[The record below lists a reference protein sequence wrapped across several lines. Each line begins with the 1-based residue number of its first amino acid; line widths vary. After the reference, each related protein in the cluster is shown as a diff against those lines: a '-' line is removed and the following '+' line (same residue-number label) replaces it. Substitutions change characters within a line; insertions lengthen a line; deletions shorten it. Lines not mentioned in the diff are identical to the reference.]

1 MCGACNH
8 GWKPF
13 GTLMKMISNTG
24 AVRDEE
30 RTEEKEKARREE
42 EEEEE
47 KEEEKKYEEEEEE
60 EEEEKEKDDDVDDD
74 DDNDVG
80 EILKRKPTTKTTNV
94 RKRTLPKR
102 SEERREG
109 RKKNEEEEEEEE
121 KNNEE
126 EEKNEEEKDD
136 VLKKRKPATKIANQ
150 RRKIRRS
157 PVRTTCC
164 FVNADGYSCHKG
176 KADVQARLRVPES
189 EKNKFSENAKCCD
202 TCYRHFNGRTCCFV
216 NADGYSCHKGKAD
229 VRATYR
235 VPESEKNKFSENDR
249 CCKSCYRH
257 FKYSNVT
264 CCFVNADGYS
274 CHKGKADVRATYR
287 VPESEKNKFSEN
299 AKCCNTCY
307 RHFKYSNVTC
317 CFVNADGYSCHK
329 GKADVRATYR
339 VPESEK
345 NKFSENDRCCKSCYN
360 RLQDAHF
367 FRLKRVC
374 VNCRLLAYDPANTPG
389 AWKLWQVGNDRFLLC
404 SKCCDNSRAQLKRRQ
419 NGVPERRKGREAKGD
434 W

>member
-1 MCGACNH
+1 MSPKRSSKFGNPRERKKNAVFPKLRVVSTRFREGKKTHTENENTRYNEINMCANGACNNH
-8 GWKPF
+8 GLKPF
-13 GTLMKMISNTG
+13 GTLPNMISNTV
-24 AVRDEE
+24 AVHD
-30 RTEEKEKARREE
+30 
-42 EEEEE
+42 
-47 KEEEKKYEEEEEE
+47 
-60 EEEEKEKDDDVDDD
+60 DDDVDDD
-74 DDNDVG
+74 VD
-80 EILKRKPTTKTTNV
+80 E
-94 RKRTLPKR
+94 
-102 SEERREG
+102 
-109 RKKNEEEEEEEE
+109 
-121 KNNEE
+121 
-126 EEKNEEEKDD
+126 DD
-136 VLKKRKPATKIANQ
+136 VEDVSEKQRKRKPATKIANQ

-176 KADVQARLRVPES
+176 KADVQA
-189 EKNKFSENAKCCD
+189 
-202 TCYRHFNGRTCCFV
+202 TH
-216 NADGYSCHKGKAD
+216 
-229 VRATYR
+229 
-235 VPESEKNKFSENDR
+235 
-249 CCKSCYRH
+249 
-257 FKYSNVT
+257 
-264 CCFVNADGYS
+264 
-274 CHKGKADVRATYR
+274 R

-329 GKADVRATYR
+329 GKADVQATYRVPESEKNKFSENDRCCDACYQHFKCSNVTCCFVNADGYSCHKGKADVQARFR

-374 VNCRLLAYDPANTPG
+374 VNCRLLGYERANTPG

-404 SKCCDNSRAQLKRRQ
+404 SKCYDKSQAQRKRRK

>member
-1 MCGACNH
+1 MPFRMPPERRSEVGA
-8 GWKPF
+8 
-13 GTLMKMISNTG
+13 M
-24 AVRDEE
+24 RDED
-30 RTEEKEKARREE
+30 RAAEEKEEAREE

-47 KEEEKKYEEEEEE
+47 EEEEKKYEEEEEE
-60 EEEEKEKDDDVDDD
+60 EEEEKK
-74 DDNDVG
+74 
-80 EILKRKPTTKTTNV
+80 
-94 RKRTLPKR
+94 
-102 SEERREG
+102 
-109 RKKNEEEEEEEE
+109 
-121 KNNEE
+121 NEE

-176 KADVQARLRVPES
+176 KADVPARLRVPESEKNKFSENDRCCDACYKRFKFSNVKCCFVNADGYSCHKGDPNVRATCCVPESEKNKFSENDRCCETCYRHFKCSNVTCCFVNADGYSCHKGKADVRARLRVPES

-202 TCYRHFNGRTCCFV
+202 TCYRHFKFSNVTCCFV
-216 NADGYSCHKGKAD
+216 NADGYSCHKGD
-229 VRATYR
+229 PNVRATCY
-235 VPESEKNKFSENDR
+235 VPESERNKFPEDAK
-249 CCKSCYRH
+249 CCDACYKR

-274 CHKGKADVRATYR
+274 CHKGKADVQAR
-287 VPESEKNKFSEN
+287 F
-299 AKCCNTCY
+299 
-307 RHFKYSNVTC
+307 
-317 CFVNADGYSCHK
+317 
-329 GKADVRATYR
+329 R

-374 VNCRLLAYDPANTPG
+374 VNCRLLGYDPANTPG

-404 SKCCDNSRAQLKRRQ
+404 STCYDNSQAQLKRRQ

>member
-1 MCGACNH
+1 MCANGACNNH
-8 GWKPF
+8 GLKPF
-13 GTLMKMISNTG
+13 GTLPNMISNTV
-24 AVRDEE
+24 AVHD
-30 RTEEKEKARREE
+30 
-42 EEEEE
+42 
-47 KEEEKKYEEEEEE
+47 
-60 EEEEKEKDDDVDDD
+60 DDDVDDD
-74 DDNDVG
+74 VD
-80 EILKRKPTTKTTNV
+80 E
-94 RKRTLPKR
+94 
-102 SEERREG
+102 
-109 RKKNEEEEEEEE
+109 
-121 KNNEE
+121 
-126 EEKNEEEKDD
+126 DD
-136 VLKKRKPATKIANQ
+136 VDDDVDEDDVEDVSEKQRKRKPATKIANQ

-176 KADVQARLRVPES
+176 KADVQA
-189 EKNKFSENAKCCD
+189 
-202 TCYRHFNGRTCCFV
+202 TH
-216 NADGYSCHKGKAD
+216 
-229 VRATYR
+229 
-235 VPESEKNKFSENDR
+235 
-249 CCKSCYRH
+249 
-257 FKYSNVT
+257 
-264 CCFVNADGYS
+264 
-274 CHKGKADVRATYR
+274 R

-329 GKADVRATYR
+329 GKADVQATYRVPESEKNKFSENAKCCDACYRHFKCSNVTCCFVNADGYSCHKGKADVQATYRVPESEKNKFSENDRCCDACYQHFKCSNVTCCFVNADGYSCHKGKADVQARFR

-374 VNCRLLAYDPANTPG
+374 VNCRLLGYERANTPG

-404 SKCCDNSRAQLKRRQ
+404 SKCYDKSQAQRKRRK

>member
-1 MCGACNH
+1 M
-8 GWKPF
+8 
-13 GTLMKMISNTG
+13 
-24 AVRDEE
+24 
-30 RTEEKEKARREE
+30 
-42 EEEEE
+42 
-47 KEEEKKYEEEEEE
+47 
-60 EEEEKEKDDDVDDD
+60 DDD
-74 DDNDVG
+74 DDYDVG

-150 RRKIRRS
+150 RRKIRRF
-157 PVRTTCC
+157 PVTCCFVNAEGYSCHKGKSNVQATRCVPESERNKFPEDAMCCDACYKRFKYSNVKCC

-176 KADVQARLRVPES
+176 KADVRARLRVPES

-202 TCYRHFNGRTCCFV
+202 TCYRHF
-216 NADGYSCHKGKAD
+216 
-229 VRATYR
+229 
-235 VPESEKNKFSENDR
+235 
-249 CCKSCYRH
+249 
-257 FKYSNVT
+257 
-264 CCFVNADGYS
+264 
-274 CHKGKADVRATYR
+274 
-287 VPESEKNKFSEN
+287 
-299 AKCCNTCY
+299 KC
-307 RHFKYSNVTC
+307 SNVTC